1 MNMLLLLYTYNSEL
15 RTTGTKGVI
24 MDTNE
29 LYLEIFREVL
39 SKQDIRVTFP
49 TLEGVD
55 LKRLTDSICYRALC
69 RIRDYIRDDSLSD
82 PECFQKIEQ
91 ILVTLEALGS
101 SGGSRH
107 DF

>member
-1 MNMLLLLYTYNSEL
+1 
-15 RTTGTKGVI
+15 

-82 PECFQKIEQ
+82 PECFRKIEQ
-91 ILVTLEALGS
+91 VICTLEDLGS
-101 SGGSRH
+101 SGDGRH